1 MNIAFNINKLGLI
14 GLGPTITSLLRNCS
28 NPKELNFYILCNEL
42 IDNDK
47 NNIIKL
53 IQSEGGDSD
62 LINFIDLDIDRHFGK
77 YTSLHGDRTAYARL
91 LLPDLVKE
99 DTILYLDADLIIEL
113 DVLLLKDFKF
123 NNILAAVPGSEV
135 DYTLGNK
142 FYITHAGIPHKTL
155 YFNSGIIYFN
165 LNKCRQSNFAIKVNA
180 ILSKFGNQ
188 LPSHDQSVLNIFCCG
203 DFDYLPAFF
212 NIPWYPT
219 SLKSIISDK
228 VIFHFV
234 GSPKPWDIFGKYIH
248 NGFDVWNNY
257 LNIEWRKVY
266 DNYNYSNFKRAWKIK
281 GGYFKT
287 IKNKFYD

>member
-1 MNIAFNINKLGLI
+1 MNIAFNINRLALI

-28 NPKELNFYILCNEL
+28 NPKELKFYFLCNQL
-42 IDNDK
+42 IPKDK
-47 NNIIKL
+47 NNIKKL
-53 IQSEGGDSD
+53 IQAYGGDYT
-62 LINFIDLDIDRHFGK
+62 LINFIDLNIDSHFG
-77 YTSLHGDRTAYARL
+77 YLPSLHGDRTAYARL

-99 DTILYLDADLIIEL
+99 DTILYFDADLIIEL
-113 DVLLLKDFKF
+113 DVLLLKDFHF

-142 FYITHAGIPHKTL
+142 FYIKYASIPPKTL

-165 LNKCRQSNFAIKVNA
+165 LNKCRQSNFTIKVNV

-188 LPSHDQSVLNIFCCG
+188 LPSHDQSVLNIFCSG
-203 DFDYLPAFF
+203 NFDHLPATF
-212 NIPWYPT
+212 NNPWYPN
-219 SLKSIISDK
+219 SLKPIISDK

-248 NGFDVWNNY
+248 NGFFVWKKY
-257 LNIEWRKVY
+257 LNKEWRKEY
-266 DNYNYSNFKRAWKIK
+266 YKYNYSNFKRAWEIK